1 MLTGICQILAFDQ
14 IKQDVSLYG
23 KKVADAKET
32 GEASIIYSD
41 PTLWCWKLIPLLKNF
56 K

>member
-32 GEASIIYSD
+32 GEASVIYSG
-41 PTLWCWKLIPLLKNF
+41 PTLWCWKLILLLKNF